1 MPSIAVVSCVMAC
14 AILVLAP
21 TPAPAED
28 QEVVEGGEV
37 VDVGDAANRGMSA
50 SNPRV
55 KTLLASHPKEFVTI
69 CVAGC
74 AGKPA
79 IVQALPRPVTAR
91 TAEMLPSSATID
103 GSKSGKA
110 GKPVKSVGVGAADV
124 DAVTCIA
131 GCNGSAGLVVQRMT
145 GLPTPLKAAPK
156 SKSDNRNEP
165 LDVR

>member
-1 MPSIAVVSCVMAC
+1 MPSIAVASCVMAS

-21 TPAPAED
+21 TPAPAQDE
-28 QEVVEGGEV
+28 EVVEGGEA
-37 VDVGDAANRGMSA
+37 VDVGDAGDRGMSA

-79 IVQALPRPVTAR
+79 IVQALPRPVTGR
-91 TAEMLPSSATID
+91 TAEMLPTSATMD

-110 GKPVKSVGVGAADV
+110 VKSVGVGAADAN
-124 DAVTCIA
+124 AVTCVA
-131 GCNGSAGLVVQRMT
+131 GCNGPVGQVVQRMSD
-145 GLPTPLKAAPK
+145 LPLPLKAAPK
-156 SKSDNRNEP
+156 TKSDNGNEP
-165 LDVR
+165 LDVGR